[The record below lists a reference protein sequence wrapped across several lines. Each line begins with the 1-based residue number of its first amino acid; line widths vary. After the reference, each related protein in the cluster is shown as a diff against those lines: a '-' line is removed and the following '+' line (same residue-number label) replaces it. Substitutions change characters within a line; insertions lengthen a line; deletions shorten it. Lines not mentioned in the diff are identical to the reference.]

1 MQRPSLESTE
11 QWASTIL
18 LFWLF
23 DPIFG
28 SCDNSIE
35 DIVKKKNFD
44 SRHLI
49 PCQKFSWQ
57 PNSPEQ
63 CDGTLNVSARLY
75 IGRPRCLTKIA

>member
-1 MQRPSLESTE
+1 MQRPSLECTE
-11 QWASTIL
+11 QGNSTIL

-57 PNSPEQ
+57 PNSPME
-63 CDGTLNVSARLY
+63 LLM
-75 IGRPRCLTKIA
+75 CLQGFISVDYAV